1 MILQLLKKT
10 LIWSFLILTVSLAV
24 GCSNTV
30 KTPTETPPNTDNNTS
45 SNPDSSTNSNTNDT
59 TTKVPVADAQEL
71 LLLEIEEN
79 AKIGKVIN
87 CEFMAGANVSMQE
100 VESSWGKADESN
112 WVVDAKGNYSTYKER
127 QVVLGSNKGDAIFE
141 VRSFD
146 SRIHQISRKT
156 VESYFGIPDHSATT
170 KDEDILGY
178 VINENYKLLLVFK
191 QPTTAGAEAVL
202 DHYSVFYPKG
212 TLNNM
217 ADDPGREW

>member
-1 MILQLLKKT
+1 MILQFLRKT
-10 LIWSFLILTVSLAV
+10 LIWSFLVLTLSLAV
-24 GCSNTV
+24 GCSNTA
-30 KTPTETPPNTDNNTS
+30 KPPTEVPSNTEN
-45 SNPDSSTNSNTNDT
+45 STNVAT
-59 TTKVPVADAQEL
+59 TELPSPDAQEL

-100 VESSWGKADESN
+100 VESSWGKADQSN

-127 QVVLGSNKGDAIFE
+127 QVVFGTNKGDAIFE

-146 SRIHQISRKT
+146 SRINQISREM
-156 VESYFGIPDHSATT
+156 VESYFGKPEHTATT
-170 KDEDILGY
+170 KDEDIIGY

-191 QPTTAGAEAVL
+191 QPSTAGTDATL

>member
-10 LIWSFLILTVSLAV
+10 LIWSFLILTLSLAV
-24 GCSNTV
+24 GCSNPV
-30 KTPTETPPNTDNNTS
+30 KPPTETPSNTDNTTNVIT
-45 SNPDSSTNSNTNDT
+45 PKPSTADT
-59 TTKVPVADAQEL
+59 QEL

-79 AKIGKVIN
+79 AKIGKTIN
-87 CEFMAGANVSMQE
+87 CEFMAGGNVSMQE

-146 SRIHQISRKT
+146 TRINQISRKT

-178 VINENYKLLLVFK
+178 IINENYKLLLVFK